1 MIIHHTA
8 VSLHLSEQTGML
20 SVCMDMSVLMA
31 FFHLAHL
38 KKSSLCESMLVSVC
52 HIRCSIFFP
61 PVIFFFFALFTL
73 FFSVFTQTD
82 AAINMLL
89 FHQPH
94 SVSPTNIST
103 YTRTHTHTT
112 TQAYIPEAQRQGGYC
127 NKHLKKCWSNK

>member
-38 KKSSLCESMLVSVC
+38 KKAVC
-52 HIRCSIFFP
+52 VKVCWCLFVISDVAFFSP
-61 PVIFFFFALFTL
+61 QSFFFFFALFTL

-103 YTRTHTHTT
+103 YTRTHTHT
-112 TQAYIPEAQRQGGYC
+112 QPHRLIYR
-127 NKHLKKCWSNK
+127 KHRGREDIVTSI